1 MKPIIALVAAIAL
14 MMSISSPAFAHC
26 EIPCGIYDDEA
37 RIAEIAEHITTIE
50 KSMNQIISL
59 SKEDPVN
66 YNQIVR
72 WVDNK
77 DKHASELQHI
87 VTQYFMTQRLKP
99 FDKEEAKPLR
109 LALARKL
116 GLLHGMLFY
125 SMKAKQTTD
134 LSHVEKLRSLLADFR
149 TAYFGKAKN

>member
-1 MKPIIALVAAIAL
+1 MKQIIALVVAIAL
-14 MMSISSPAFAHC
+14 MMTISSSAFAHC

-59 SKEDPVN
+59 SKEKPVN

-77 DKHASELQHI
+77 EKHASELQHI
-87 VTQYFMTQRLKP
+87 VTQYFLTQRIKP
-99 FDKEEAKPLR
+99 YDKEEAKPR
-109 LALARKL
+109 LAFARKL
-116 GLLHGMLFY
+116 ALLHGMLFY

-134 LSHVEKLRSLLADFR
+134 LDHVEKLRSLLADFR
-149 TAYFGKAKN
+149 TAYFSKAQ